1 MNNYDSFRMMRKL
14 RPQSFCALMLA
25 AVMCLALFYA
35 LREAEA
41 SQAPAP
47 LYKQIARLKA
57 TFGAPGKD
65 HLGDAVAIDGETVVA
80 GAPQLAAR
88 RGMAYVFERL
98 GQSFSLREPLVNNDG
113 RPGDLFGHSV
123 AVKGDTAIVGAPG
136 SDSGKGAVYVFER
149 RGERWEQQQKL
160 VLPDSLQLGFAVAL
174 DGDTLVVGA
183 PGTLIARGNEGI
195 VAIFK
200 RANGVW
206 EISRRLLSPQSA
218 LGGNFGHTVAVSGAR
233 LIVGEAQKR
242 NSFVDHGAAYV
253 YAGSGS
259 DWRLEQELVPPVLPG
274 ADYYGRAVTISG
286 GLAVVGAQ
294 RTKVGSNSAQGVI
307 HIFALTNSGWAPLP
321 VLAAQVGQAG
331 DEFGH
336 AVAVDGDRLV
346 VGAPRGSDR
355 RGLFYLFERSGVTA
369 WTQRLTTRDSTP
381 GYLLGTAVAIDN
393 DTFVVG
399 RPGDDSEI
407 GSALVFDSAANDPPR
422 INAFPAT
429 LSSGHNGK
437 TLTIA
442 KFSDAEDAEN
452 TMRFTVN
459 GGESATI
466 GGVTVSDIRVFDNGY
481 AQARISTACGAVSA
495 RFTLRVTDS
504 QGDVAQAFLRVD
516 VTADSPPL
524 LSYETPPPV
533 NLGGAL
539 SFIPEEVGD
548 EGKLASVALRSVTPA
563 FSGAISVDNQTGRVS
578 INNAAPAG
586 RFTVTVRATDEC
598 GTFKDASFTLNVTA
612 LCPAVTINPA
622 SLPGGTTGAVYNQT
636 LTATGGVAAPFT
648 FSLSD
653 GELPKGLSLAA
664 NGRLSGTP
672 TGSGDFS
679 FTVKATD
686 ANGCPGAR
694 SYKLAVKPVDCSY
707 QVSQNN
713 FVFTSAGGQGTISVS
728 TNNGCAWAAESKDE
742 WITIK
747 SGGGGSGSGN
757 VTFTVAKN
765 AEGAAR
771 TGALSVAGLKVTIA
785 QSSPV
790 TCVSA
795 ASFAGTS
802 LASESIVSAFGQGL
816 AKTTEVAKTLP
827 LPTTLAGTRVS
838 LRDSAG
844 QERFAPLFFI
854 SPGQIN
860 FQVPPGVATGK
871 AMVTVLNDK
880 EMVAASE
887 AQIEPVAPALFSADA
902 SGQGVMMGVALRVRA
917 DGSQSFEPVARFDE
931 EKKQFVAVPINP
943 GPASDRVFLILFATG
958 LRNRSSLNGVSV
970 KIGGVSA
977 DALFAGPQGSF
988 TGLDQLNVSLPRNL
1002 AGRGEADLIVMV
1014 DGKQSNTLKLAI
1026 N

>member
-14 RPQSFCALMLA
+14 RPQSLCALMLA
-25 AVMCLALFYA
+25 AVMCMALLYA

-47 LYKQIARLKA
+47 LYTQIARLKA

-65 HLGDAVAIDGETVVA
+65 HSGDAVAIDGEIAVV
-80 GAPQLAAR
+80 GAPQIGAR
-88 RGMAYVFERL
+88 VGIAYVFERL
-98 GQSFSLREPLVNNDG
+98 GQSFKPWGPLVNTDR
-113 RPGDLFGHSV
+113 RPGDLFGRSA
-123 AVKGDTAIVGAPG
+123 AVKGDTVVVGAPG
-136 SDSGKGAVYVFER
+136 SDSGKGAVFVFQR
-149 RGERWEQQQKL
+149 NGESWEQQQKL
-160 VLPDSLQLGFAVAL
+160 VLPGSLQLGFAVAL
-174 DGDTLVVGA
+174 DGDTLVAGA
-183 PGTLIARGNEGI
+183 PGTHGVKGSAGE
-195 VAIFK
+195 VAVFK

-206 EISRRLLSPQSA
+206 KIARRLASPQPASA
-218 LGGNFGHTVAVSGAR
+218 GYFGQAVAVSGAR
-233 LIVGEAQKR
+233 LVVGEAQKA
-242 NSFVDHGAAYV
+242 NSVDDHGAAYV
-253 YAGSGS
+253 FVESGTE
-259 DWRLEQELVPPVLPG
+259 WRLEQELTPAAAPSS
-274 ADYYGRAVTISG
+274 DYYGCAVAISG
-286 GLAVVGAQ
+286 DLVVVGA
-294 RTKVGSNSAQGVI
+294 RNTKVGSKSAQGAVYA
-307 HIFALTNSGWAPLP
+307 FARSASRWSLLPRLT
-321 VLAAQVGQAG
+321 AQVGQAG

-336 AVAVDGDRLV
+336 AVALDGDRLV
-346 VGAPRGSDR
+346 VGAARGSDR
-355 RGLFYLFERSGVTA
+355 RGHFYLFERNGSAA
-369 WTQRLTTRDSTP
+369 WIQKLTTRDSTP
-381 GYLLGTAVAIDN
+381 GYLLGTAVTIDN

-399 RPGDDSEI
+399 RPGDENGL
-407 GSALVFDSAANDPPR
+407 GSALVFDSAVNDPPR
-422 INAFPAT
+422 MTAFPAT
-429 LSSGHNGK
+429 ISSGHNGK
-437 TLTIA
+437 VMTIA

-459 GGESATI
+459 GGASTTI

-481 AQARISTACGAVSA
+481 VHARISTACGAVSA
-495 RFTLRVTDS
+495 RFTLRVADS

-563 FSGAISVDNQTGRVS
+563 FSGALSVDNQTGRIS
-578 INNAAPAG
+578 ISNAAPAG

-598 GTFKDASFTLNVTA
+598 GTFKDASFILNVTA
-612 LCPAVTINPA
+612 LCPAITINPM
-622 SLPGGTTGAVYNQT
+622 SLPSGTAGVAYNQT
-636 LTATGGVAAPFT
+636 LTATGGAAAPFT

-679 FTVKATD
+679 FTVRATD

-694 SYKLAVKPVDCSY
+694 PYKLTVKPADCAY

-713 FVFTSAGGQGTISVS
+713 FVFPSAGGQGTISVS
-728 TNNGCAWAAESKDE
+728 TGNGCAWVAESKDE
-742 WITIK
+742 WITIT
-747 SGGGGSGSGN
+747 SGGGGSSNGN
-757 VTFTVAKN
+757 VAFTVAKN
-765 AEGAAR
+765 AEGVVRA
-771 TGALSVAGLKVTIA
+771 GSLSVAGLKVMIT

-795 ASFAGTS
+795 ASFAGAA

-844 QERFAPLFFI
+844 QERLAPLFFI

-871 AMVTVLNDK
+871 AMVTVINDN
-880 EMVAASE
+880 EMVAANE
-887 AQIEPVAPALFSADA
+887 ARIEPVAPGLFSADA
-902 SGQGVMMGVALRVRA
+902 SGQGVVMGFALRVRA
-917 DGSQSFEPVARFDE
+917 DGSQSFEPIARFDE
-931 EKKQFVAVPINP
+931 EKKQFVAAPINP
-943 GPASDRVFLILFATG
+943 GPASDRVFLVLFATG

-1002 AGRGEADLIVMV
+1002 AGRGELDLIVIV
-1014 DGKQSNTLKLAI
+1014 DGKQANTLKLAI
-1026 N
+1026 K